1 MTRRSAAG
9 LLLVAVLL
17 PAAAAAE
24 DFGGDTPPQLEG
36 IDIVDH
42 AGTALPRDLVLTDE
56 AGEAVRLGDFFDT
69 GRPLVVQLVYYSC
82 PMLCTLVLNG
92 YVDAAKELDWVPG
105 RDYDVLTV
113 SFDPHDTPA
122 LAAAK
127 KTNYVASLGKPDA
140 AGGWHFLTGDSAAV
154 RTLADS
160 LGFAY
165 RWIPEEQ
172 QFAHAAG
179 MFVLTPGGTVS
190 RTLYG
195 IAFPGQDLRL
205 SLVEAGKGK
214 LGSPVDKLLLY
225 CFQYDP
231 ATHKYALV
239 AINVMKLGGL
249 LTVVLLGG
257 FLAVQWTRERRKRRA
272 GMNAPSQPLSARTH
286 TGSHR

>member
-92 YVDAAKELDWVPG
+92 FVDAARELDWVPG
-105 RDYDVLTV
+105 RDYEVVTV
-113 SFDPHDTPA
+113 SFDPADSPE

-127 KTNYVASLGKPDA
+127 KTNYVAALGKPDA
-140 AGGWHFLTGDSAAV
+140 GRGWHFLTGDSASV
-154 RTLADS
+154 RALADS

-165 RWIPEEQ
+165 RWVPEKKE
-172 QFAHAAG
+172 FAHAAG
-179 MFVLTPGGTVS
+179 MFVLTPDGTIS

-195 IAFPGQDLRL
+195 IAFPSRDLRL
-205 SLVEAGKGK
+205 SLVEAGKGN

-231 ATHKYALV
+231 AARKYAMV
-239 AINVMKLGGL
+239 AVNLMKLGGL
-249 LTVVLLGG
+249 LMVIVLGA
-257 FLAVQWTRERRKRRA
+257 FLSVQWTRERRRRHPRGRAAA
-272 GMNAPSQPLSARTH
+272 GPTAVL
-286 TGSHR
+286 